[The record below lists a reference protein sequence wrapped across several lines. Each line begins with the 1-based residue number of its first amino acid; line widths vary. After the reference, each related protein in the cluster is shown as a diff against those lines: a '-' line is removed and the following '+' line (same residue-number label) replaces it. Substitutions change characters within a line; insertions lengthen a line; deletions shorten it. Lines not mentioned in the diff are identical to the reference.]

1 MKKILYNI
9 STAMQV
15 KPSKILLFI
24 LIGFFSTNSLWAQT
38 QERKWNIGLLGG
50 FSVYAGDLGNSMTD
64 FTYSVFRQNPTAGL
78 NLTRYLSP
86 SFDVSLNTTIGSW
99 GYYKN
104 YQTVFKGTMAHA
116 NLNLKYKFNNGYLLA
131 EDARMAPYLF
141 AGAGLTNL
149 TGDRI
154 NSSIDYPIVGGIG
167 VRLKLSSSFCLVYQA
182 TYGYMSTAHNNPQST
197 LLAPTGNDKFMLHM
211 VGITFNLGDGV
222 DSDKDGVSDKKD
234 KCPETP
240 ENVKVDKNG
249 CPIDTDGDGVPDYED
264 ACINEL
270 GSAQTKG
277 CPDTDKD
284 GVADKDDQCPNE
296 PGTMATFGCPDTD
309 GDGII
314 DSKDKCVNQKGS
326 IAMEGCPD
334 RDGDGVA
341 DAEDNCPDVKGL
353 AQFKG
358 CPDTDGDGIIDGLD
372 ACPDKSGPAST
383 NGCPDTDGDGVH
395 DGIDQCVKVPGP
407 ASNNGCPVLK
417 KEVTQLFQK
426 ALQGIQF
433 ETGKATI
440 KPLSFGI
447 LNAIVKVMK
456 ENPSY
461 KLFIAGHTDNVG
473 EDEMNMTLSKERAA
487 SVANYLIKGGVDP
500 LRISSEGFGETKPV
514 DTNDTP
520 KGRTLNRRVEFKV
533 EFLEVVN

>member
-1 MKKILYNI
+1 MKKNLY
-9 STAMQV
+9 QV
-15 KPSKILLFI
+15 FITSPFKLGTFTLLLLFN
-24 LIGFFSTNSLWAQT
+24 LFFTTNNLAQT
-38 QERKWNIGLLGG
+38 HERKWNVGTLAG
-50 FSVYAGDLGNSMTD
+50 FSVYAGDLGNSITD
-64 FTYSVFRQNPTAGL
+64 FTYSAIRENPTFGV
-78 NLTRYLSP
+78 NICRYLTP

-99 GYYKN
+99 GYYLN
-104 YQTVFKGTMAHA
+104 YQKVFKGTMAHA
-116 NLNLKYKFNNGYLLA
+116 NLNLKYKFNNGYMLA
-131 EDARMAPYLF
+131 ENARMAPYLF
-141 AGAGLTNL
+141 AGAGITSL
-149 TGDRI
+149 TGERI
-154 NSSIDYPIVGGIG
+154 NSGLDNPIVGGIG
-167 VRLKLSSSFCLVYQA
+167 FRLKITPTFNLVYQA
-182 TYGYMSTAHNNPQST
+182 TFGYMSTAHNNPQTNS
-197 LLAPTGNDKFMLHM
+197 LPPTGTDQFMLHM
-211 VGITFNLGDGV
+211 LGFTFNLGDV
-222 DSDKDGVSDKKD
+222 ADSDKDGVSDKKD

-240 ENVKVDKNG
+240 ENAKVDKKG
-249 CPIDTDGDGVPDYED
+249 CPLDSDGDGVPDYED
-264 ACINEL
+264 ECKNEVGL
-270 GSAQTKG
+270 AQTKG

-309 GDGII
+309 EDGII

-334 RDGDGVA
+334 KDGDGIT
-341 DAEDNCPDVKGL
+341 DAEDICPDIKGL

-372 ACPDKSGPAST
+372 ACPNTAGPDNT
-383 NGCPDTDGDGVH
+383 NGCPDTDSDGVH
-395 DGIDQCVKVPGP
+395 DGIDQCVKVSGP

-440 KPLSFGI
+440 KPVSFGI

-461 KLFIAGHTDNVG
+461 KLFIGGHTDNVG

-487 SVANYLIKGGVDP
+487 SVAKYLITGGVSP
-500 LRISSEGFGETKPV
+500 MRINSEGFGETKPV